1 MSSFL
6 NSYFDKIYCINLD
19 RRPDR
24 WQECEEIFAKQDLI
38 VERISA
44 VDGNPDPANIRMTAT
59 DNRVITPGTIGCAMS
74 HLKVVQQA
82 KSENLSKILILED
95 DIDFIENVN
104 QKFEEYILFVPNSWQ
119 LLYTGGNHLG
129 HHNVKTINQHC
140 VRIFNTYTTHFIGM
154 RSTLFDTMIN
164 RIPSHITNPI
174 DVIYAEWQR
183 QFESY
188 CIVPHLSW
196 QRTSFSDIS
205 NCLADYENIV
215 RGKDFHI
222 N

>member
-1 MSSFL
+1 MASYL
-6 NSYFDKIYCINLD
+6 NTYFDKIYCINLD

-24 WQECEEIFAKQDLI
+24 WKECEDVFAKHDLQ
-38 VERISA
+38 VERVSA
-44 VDGNPDPANIRMTAT
+44 VDGNPDPENIKMTAT
-59 DNRVITPGTIGCAMS
+59 DNRIIKPGMIGCAMS
-74 HLKVVQQA
+74 HLKVCQLA
-82 KSENLSKILILED
+82 KAGNYSQILILED
-95 DIDFIENVN
+95 DIDFIETLN
-104 QKFEEYILFVPNSWQ
+104 QDFENYILQVPANWQ

-129 HHNVKTINQHC
+129 NHNVRSVSQNV

-154 RSTLFDTMIN
+154 KKGMFDMMID
-164 RIPSHITNPI
+164 RIPSKITNPI

-183 QFESY
+183 QFEAY

-196 QRTSFSDIS
+196 QRTSYSDIE
-205 NCLADYENIV
+205 NCVADYDKIV